1 MSKKSIGSK
10 IGNIIFT
17 IIVLLILFK
26 LYGIYKTYNFND
38 FTKAEQIS
46 GATKF
51 TRDNNVKS
59 SYKYSYKLESEDFN
73 DAMFY
78 KTIKIKKNTP
88 YKLTCKVKTEK
99 VENKSRKKQWWC
111 TNFNCR
117 FSRKFKKYYRN
128 K

>member
-17 IIVLLILFK
+17 IVVLLMLFK
-26 LYGIYKTYNFND
+26 IYGVYKIYNFND
-38 FTKAEQIS
+38 FIKAEQIS
-46 GATKF
+46 GTTRF

-59 SYKYSYKLESEDFN
+59 SYKYSYKLESKDFN

-78 KTIKIKKNTP
+78 KTIKVKKNTP
-88 YKLTCKVKTEK
+88 YKLTCKVKTEN
-99 VENKSRKKQWWC
+99 VENKSRQKQRWC

-117 FSRKFKKYYRN
+117 LSRKLKKHCRN
-128 K
+128 E